1 MGKDRMEM
9 KMLDKLKK
17 ALTPNSK
24 KKKGISAKDKAT
36 AMGEPYI
43 EVISVN
49 FDKASPG
56 DGFFELEWNKIFVQS
71 LQDAGYSGT
80 DEDEIVDAWFT
91 GLCRQIAEDEG

>member
-1 MGKDRMEM
+1 MVNIMGWWN
-9 KMLDKLKK
+9 KLVRD
-17 ALTPNSK
+17 K

-80 DEDEIVDAWFT
+80 DEDEN
-91 GLCRQIAEDEG
+91 LCYNLVYYNLLRNI

>member
-1 MGKDRMEM
+1 MVNIMGWWN
-9 KMLDKLKK
+9 KLVRD
-17 ALTPNSK
+17 K